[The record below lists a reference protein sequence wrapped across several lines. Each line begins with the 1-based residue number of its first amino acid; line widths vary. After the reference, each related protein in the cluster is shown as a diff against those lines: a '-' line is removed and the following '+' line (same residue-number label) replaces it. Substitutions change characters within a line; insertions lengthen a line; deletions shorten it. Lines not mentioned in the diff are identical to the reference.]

1 MSAPRRRIVPDQH
14 GAWAFLVTP
23 LLLGLTVSGWS
34 WLLLPLLLAWV
45 GAYPLSWA
53 LTGRLAAP
61 RPERF
66 MRPLVIWSAVVAP
79 PTVVLLAAR
88 PWLVWAGL
96 ALLAGFAVNLWFAR
110 ARAERALLNDL
121 VLVAECVVAVPLT
134 VGIAAGGQDWRPPW
148 SEMVTAEVGVL
159 ALACALTLI
168 GSTLHVKSL
177 IRERRR
183 PVFGTISRAFA
194 VACVPVVAAVA
205 WAADYGLLLVV
216 PFGLLA
222 VRALLVRDPTLRP
235 GRIGM
240 IELACFVALVVTAA
254 LL

>member
-1 MSAPRRRIVPDQH
+1 MSPRRARVVPDQH

-23 LLLGLTVSGWS
+23 LVLGLTLSGWS
-34 WLLLPLLLAWV
+34 WLLLPLLVGWV

-66 MRPLVIWSAVVAP
+66 SRPLLIWSAVVTP
-79 PTVVLLAAR
+79 PTVLLLVAR

-96 ALLAGFAVNLWFAR
+96 VLLAGFAVNLWFAR

-134 VGIAAGGQDWRPPW
+134 VGIVAGEQSWRPPW
-148 SEMVTAEVGVL
+148 SELVTAEVGVL
-159 ALACALTLI
+159 ALVCALTLV

-183 PVFGTISRAFA
+183 PVFGTVSRVFA
-194 VACVPVVAAVA
+194 VACVPVVVAVA
-205 WAADYGLLLVV
+205 WAAGFGLLLVV
-216 PFGLLA
+216 PFAVLA
-222 VRALLVRDPTLRP
+222 LRALLVRAPTLRP

-240 IELACFVALVVTAA
+240 IELGCFVVLVVTAA
-254 LL
+254 VL